1 MSLSEAIS
9 EGPPPESVLE
19 RSHTFGSRYI
29 LGMRVDASNYDK
41 AASRIVEWGRRRES
55 RYVCIA
61 AVNNV
66 VEAHKRPEYREIMN
80 QSDFTTSDGM
90 PLVWGLRKLG
100 IPEATRVYG
109 PDLTP
114 VICEHA
120 ARAGVGVG
128 FYGGTPE
135 VLDDLVS
142 SLIKR
147 FPALRVTY
155 RWAPPFRPLTD
166 EEEAEF
172 VNAVNE
178 SGTGVLLVGLG
189 APKQEQLMARLRG
202 EIAATMVGVGAAFD
216 FLAGKKR
223 QSPPWMQRAGLEWLF
238 RLVTEPKRL
247 WRRYLL
253 GNPRFAVLFAA
264 QLVAQKVTR
273 GN

>member
-1 MSLSEAIS
+1 MSLSQTI
-9 EGPPPESVLE
+9 PETSRRVGS
-19 RSHTFGSRYI
+19 RASRHSFGSRYI

-41 AASRIVEWGRRRES
+41 AAAQIVEWGGRRES
-55 RYVCIA
+55 RYICIA

-66 VEAHKRPEYREIMN
+66 VEAHKCPEYRELMN

-90 PLVWGLRKLG
+90 PLVWGLRRLG

-135 VLDDLVS
+135 LLDELVS
-142 SLIKR
+142 NLTTR
-147 FPALRVTY
+147 YPGLRVTY
-155 RWAPPFRPLTD
+155 RWAPPFRPLT
-166 EEEAEF
+166 EREEAE
-172 VNAVNE
+172 VVTAVNN
-178 SGTGVLLVGLG
+178 SDTGVLLVGLG

-202 EIAATMVGVGAAFD
+202 EITATMVGVGAAFD
-216 FLAGKKR
+216 FLAGKKP
-223 QSPPWMQRAGLEWLF
+223 QSPEWMQRAGLEWLF
-238 RLVTEPKRL
+238 RLTTEPKRL

-253 GNPRFAVLFAA
+253 GNPRFAVFFAA
-264 QLVAQKVTR
+264 QLIAQKVTR

>member
-9 EGPPPESVLE
+9 EGSPPEPVLE

-66 VEAHKRPEYREIMN
+66 VEAHKRPEYRELMN

-142 SLIKR
+142 SLTKR
-147 FPALRVTY
+147 FPALKVTY

-166 EEEAEF
+166 QEEGEF

-202 EIAATMVGVGAAFD
+202 EIEATMVGVGAAFD

-223 QSPPWMQRAGLEWLF
+223 QSPSWMQRAGLEWLF

-253 GNPRFAVLFAA
+253 GNPRFAVFFAA

>member
-1 MSLSEAIS
+1 LSLSEVVS
-9 EGPPPESVLE
+9 ESYSPESAIE
-19 RSHTFGSRYI
+19 QDHTFGSHYI

-41 AASRIVEWGRRRES
+41 AASQIVEWGARRES

-66 VEAHKRPEYREIMN
+66 VEAHRRPEYRALMN

-114 VICEHA
+114 VICEQA

-135 VLDDLVS
+135 VLEDLVS
-142 SLIKR
+142 GLTKR

-166 EEEAEF
+166 EEEAEVISA
-172 VNAVNE
+172 VNA

-264 QLVAQKVTR
+264 QLIAQKLTR

>member
-1 MSLSEAIS
+1 MSLSEAVS
-9 EGPPPESVLE
+9 VRPPSQSAPEQG
-19 RSHTFGSRYI
+19 HTFGSRYI

-41 AASRIVEWGRRRES
+41 AATQIVEWGSRRES

-66 VEAHKRPEYREIMN
+66 VEAHKRPEYREHMN
-80 QSDFTTSDGM
+80 QSDLTTSDGM

-120 ARAGVGVG
+120 AREGVSVG

-142 SLIKR
+142 SLTER

-155 RWAPPFRPLTD
+155 RWAPPFRPLTE

-172 VNAVNE
+172 ISAVNN

-202 EIAATMVGVGAAFD
+202 EITATMVGVGAAFD

-253 GNPRFAVLFAA
+253 GNPRFALLFAV
-264 QLVAQKVTR
+264 QLLRKK
-273 GN
+273 

>member
-1 MSLSEAIS
+1 LSLSETVA
-9 EGPPPESVLE
+9 ESSPLHSALE
-19 RSHTFGSRYI
+19 RGHTFGSRYI

-41 AASRIVEWGRRRES
+41 AARRIVEWGRLRES

-66 VEAHKRPEYREIMN
+66 VEAHKRPEYRELMN

-120 ARAGVGVG
+120 ARSGVGVG
-128 FYGGTPE
+128 FYGGT
-135 VLDDLVS
+135 
-142 SLIKR
+142 
-147 FPALRVTY
+147 LRVTY
-155 RWAPPFRPLTD
+155 RWAPPFRPLTE

-172 VNAVNE
+172 VSAVNA
-178 SGTGVLLVGLG
+178 SDTGVLLVGLG

-202 EIAATMVGVGAAFD
+202 EITATMVGVGAAFD

-253 GNPRFAVLFAA
+253 GNPRFAVLFAT
-264 QLVAQKVTR
+264 QLMAQKLTR